1 MSDRTRAGS
10 SGGQDSGLA
19 VLAAAAVVVF
29 CCAGLPIAVVLL
41 GSVAIGTLLGVG
53 AGVLAAV
60 VVVAL
65 AVLGLRRRRRTGGR
79 SGSPPVGVKRQR

>member
-10 SGGQDSGLA
+10 GGGQDSGHA
-19 VLAAAAVVVF
+19 VLAAAALVVI
-29 CCAGLPIAVVLL
+29 CCAGLPIAAALL

-53 AGVLAAV
+53 AGVLAGV

-65 AVLGLRRRRRTGGR
+65 AVLRVRRHRTTGGR
-79 SGSPPVGVKRQR
+79 SASPPVGVNRQR